1 VASGGQYR
9 GTLVSE
15 SLQVGAVVDAALS
28 VHQVSRAAAGDT
40 EAGQPADWTFIE
52 FSVEAEQTD
61 ALAAELSRA
70 LLPDGGWYCN
80 FNSDDEVVVVFHG
93 RVFRYRAGDRD
104 ARAEVEQYA
113 RDLGV
118 PDSQLDWTEPT

>member
-1 VASGGQYR
+1 M
-9 GTLVSE
+9 SE

-40 EAGQPADWTFIE
+40 AAGQPADWTFIE
-52 FSVEAEQTD
+52 FSVEPEQTD

-70 LLPDGGWYCN
+70 LLRDGGWYCN

-93 RVFRYRAGDRD
+93 RVFRYRAGDR
-104 ARAEVEQYA
+104 AGRAEVEQYA
-113 RDLGV
+113 RDVGV